1 MSGINNYLH
10 IFRTV
15 REIWQTAK
23 PIPNFSSITL
33 KIHNNTSISSY
44 ITCHF
49 TTKSLRSV
57 WELHWRSNF
66 PLKLIQLN
74 VSCTAPTVSLYNNN
88 YYLIWGIIIQLLKFT
103 IKVQTDICS
112 ENVIFTDFCAT
123 QAWHE
128 NRKENFYRMK
138 KPQ

>member
-57 WELHWRSNF
+57 WELHWLSNF
-66 PLKLIQLN
+66 PINTAKCLIH
-74 VSCTAPTVSLYNNN
+74 CTYSIIV

-123 QAWHE
+123 QAWHK
-128 NRKENFYRMK
+128 NRKENFHRMK
-138 KPQ
+138 KQPQ